1 MQVRVIASF
10 FNVRG
15 IDKEK
20 TKWIP
25 VVTVVKYR
33 HCENGQFHSELTD
46 AMRSIALVTKPAS
59 APKRSRGI
67 ETICIQVALGR
78 GRLAFVHI

>member
-1 MQVRVIASF
+1 MQIRVIASF
-10 FNVRG
+10 FNLRG
-15 IDKEK
+15 IDNEK

-25 VVTVVKYR
+25 VVNVVKYR
-33 HCENGQFHSELTD
+33 HREKGQFYSELTD
-46 AMRSIALVTKPAS
+46 AMRSIALVTKPAPAS
-59 APKRSRGI
+59 KRPRRI

>member
-1 MQVRVIASF
+1 ML
-10 FNVRG
+10 
-15 IDKEK
+15 
-20 TKWIP
+20 

-33 HCENGQFHSELTD
+33 HRENEQFHSELTD
-46 AMRSIALVTKPAS
+46 AMRSIALVTKAAS
-59 APKRSRGI
+59 APKRPRGI